1 MNNSRSNKFLL
12 AAGVA
17 AAALGITAGSAQAQ
31 SADALIDKLV
41 DKGILTVDEAQSLRD
56 EADKDFTRT
65 FASKTGMPEWVTAF
79 KINGDLR
86 ARYEGFYQHSNTGPG
101 AFTEDRHRLRYRA
114 RLGFTASMTDQF
126 EVGLRLAS
134 GDGAGGN
141 SDPLSTNTTF
151 DNNGSKKAVN
161 IDLAYAK
168 WTPRPWVSIEAG
180 KMNNAFWMTEMVF
193 DGDYTP
199 EGAQEKFTYI
209 LNDTHTFGF
218 TSGQFVIDENYSGT
232 GAAQNNDTFLFVNQ
246 VDWAAK
252 WSPHVSS
259 RLAVGLMNFMNQRN
273 NTVASGNGTGVNTAL
288 SSAVPNITPLV
299 VRGEFTYTLESFPFF
314 PGAFPITP
322 MAEYAN
328 NVTHDGGG
336 DDAFNVGVAF
346 GSSKVKKG
354 WQVSYNYKDI
364 GAYAVW
370 AGLNDSD
377 FGVRGSGG
385 TDVRGHV
392 IKASYKPYE
401 PIVVN
406 VTYIITEKA
415 TLAAPAKEGQDR
427 LQFDLVWAF

>member
-1 MNNSRSNKFLL
+1 MHIKPIYSLVL
-12 AAGVA
+12 AAAGLIA
-17 AAALGITAGSAQAQ
+17 APGLVSTAQAQ

-41 DKGILTVDEAQSLRD
+41 DKGILSVDEAQALRD

-65 FASKTGMPEWVTAF
+65 FASKTGMPEWVTAL
-79 KINGDLR
+79 KMNGDFR
-86 ARYEGFYQHSNTGPG
+86 ARYEGIYQHANTGAG

-114 RLGFTASMTDQF
+114 RLGFTATMTDQF

-134 GDGAGGN
+134 GDGAAGN
-141 SDPLSTNTTF
+141 SDPLSTNTTL

-168 WTPRPWVSIEAG
+168 WTPRPWVALEAG

-199 EGAQEKFTYI
+199 EGAQEKFIYVI
-209 LNDTHTFGF
+209 NDSHTLAF
-218 TSGQFVIDENYSGT
+218 TSGQFVIDENFSGT
-232 GAAQNNDTFLFVNQ
+232 GAAPNNDTFLFVNQ
-246 VDWAAK
+246 VDWTAK
-252 WSPHVSS
+252 WSPHASS
-259 RLAVGLMNFMNQRN
+259 RLAAGLMNFMNQRN
-273 NTVASGNGTGVNTAL
+273 NTVASGNATGVNTAL
-288 SSAVPNITPLV
+288 NGTVPNITPFV
-299 VRGEFTYTLESFPFF
+299 ARGEFTYTLESFPFF

-328 NVTHDGGG
+328 NITHDGAGN
-336 DDAFNVGVAF
+336 DAFNVGVAF
-346 GSSKVKKG
+346 GSAKVKKG

-364 GAYAVW
+364 GAFAVW

-392 IKASYKPYE
+392 IKASYKPYD

-406 VTYIITEKA
+406 FTYIITERI
-415 TLAAPAKEGQDR
+415 TLPGTAKEGQDR